1 MTRYPKHMIRSCV
14 HSASMKLT
22 RWWLPAV
29 SLLAVGGGIAIY
41 PFLQQ
46 SVPFL
51 NRDRRPFQAAERPAP
66 QVQNPSLAKPES
78 ASSDPIYEQVK
89 PAIVTVYGAY
99 GLGAGMILRSPG
111 LVLTNKHIV
120 DNFATVKVKMS
131 DTRLYEGKV
140 VDFDLRYDLALI
152 QIQQPNLKL
161 PTVTLA
167 NAVNLTKG
175 DRVYAI
181 GSPGGHA
188 GTLTQGTFTRITEH
202 GSLQTSSG
210 LLQPGNSGG
219 PLLNAQ
225 GQVIGV
231 NKGLLPD
238 QSGLAT
244 PVTVVQPLLQRYERI
259 HGEK

>member
-1 MTRYPKHMIRSCV
+1 
-14 HSASMKLT
+14 MKLK
-22 RWWLPAV
+22 RWWLPTV
-29 SLLAVGGGIAIY
+29 SIAAVGGCVVIY
-41 PFLQQ
+41 PVLQQ
-46 SVPFL
+46 SVQSL
-51 NRDRRPFQAAERPAP
+51 ARDHRPFQATEQPPTQVQEMPLEPIQPAP
-66 QVQNPSLAKPES
+66 S
-78 ASSDPIYEQVK
+78 APIYEQVN
-89 PAIVTVYGAY
+89 PAVVTVYGAY

-120 DNFATVKVKMS
+120 DNFATVKVKMA
-131 DTRLYEGKV
+131 DTGLYEGKV

-152 QIQQPNLKL
+152 QIQQPHLNL

-181 GSPGGHA
+181 GSPGGRA

-219 PLLNAQ
+219 PLLNEQ
-225 GQVIGV
+225 GQVVGV

-238 QSGLAT
+238 NSGLAT
-244 PVTVVQPLLQRYERI
+244 PVTAVQPLLQRYERI
-259 HGEK
+259 HGGR